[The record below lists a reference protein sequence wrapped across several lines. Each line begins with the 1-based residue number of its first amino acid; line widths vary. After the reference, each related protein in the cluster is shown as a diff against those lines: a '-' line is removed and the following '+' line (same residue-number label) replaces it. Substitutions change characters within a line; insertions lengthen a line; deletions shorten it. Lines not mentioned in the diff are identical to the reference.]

1 MGYATLSPRLIQGQY
16 QSDRY
21 QLNWYHNN
29 SFYVT
34 APDWVSRREQRE
46 YIHQVIMTQ
55 VKFCDHIDGDG
66 KTKEMSDSIYEISKK
81 TGDYMIDW
89 YKRNH
94 KSE

>member
-1 MGYATLSPRLIQGQY
+1 MILSTIASSFHSPFPIAIAQKCFIGEMIGLCYASP
-16 QSDRY
+16 
-21 QLNWYHNN
+21 
-29 SFYVT
+29 
-34 APDWVSRREQRE
+34 AWVSRREQRE